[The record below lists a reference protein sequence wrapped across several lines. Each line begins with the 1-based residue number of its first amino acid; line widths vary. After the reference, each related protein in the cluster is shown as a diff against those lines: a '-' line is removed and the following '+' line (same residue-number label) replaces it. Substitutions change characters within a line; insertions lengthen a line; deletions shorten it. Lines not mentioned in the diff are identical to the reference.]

1 MTSELEE
8 KLVTALKSKG
18 AHISFAESCT
28 SGLLAAGLV
37 NVSGA
42 SEVFEASFVT
52 YSNAQ
57 KCKVLGVKEESIEAY
72 TEVSGIVAEQ
82 MAKGAKEK
90 AGAEYALST
99 TGYAGPTG
107 GTKENPV
114 GTVYIGVATP
124 ESVKSYRYVFP
135 GSREEVRNAA
145 VEKAYQLLLEAFA

>member
-8 KLVTALKSKG
+8 KLVTALKTKG

-28 SGLLAAGLV
+28 GGLLAASLV

-82 MAKGAKEK
+82 MAQGARAK

-124 ESVKSYRYVFP
+124 ESVKSYRYVFS

-145 VEKAYQLLLEAFA
+145 VEKAYQLLLEEFA